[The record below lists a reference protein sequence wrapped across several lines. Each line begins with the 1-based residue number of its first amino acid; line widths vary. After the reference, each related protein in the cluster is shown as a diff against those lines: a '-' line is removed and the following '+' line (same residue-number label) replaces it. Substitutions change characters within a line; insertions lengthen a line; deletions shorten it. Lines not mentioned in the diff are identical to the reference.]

1 MTKEELK
8 TITESA
14 FNNLLTQK
22 YSSEELIKQITLL
35 SEENQEELNPNQF
48 AMFLFYQNIEFTK
61 DYLDKVLEEV
71 LLKDIVK
78 YFIFTKNNLASTLM
92 LDYFLEFLIIFLK
105 FTLI

>member
-14 FNNLLTQK
+14 FNNLLTQR

-48 AMFLFYQNIEFTK
+48 AMFYFTK
-61 DYLDKVLEEV
+61 TLN
-71 LLKDIVK
+71 LLK
-78 YFIFTKNNLASTLM
+78 
-92 LDYFLEFLIIFLK
+92 II
-105 FTLI
+105 

>member
-14 FNNLLTQK
+14 FNNLLTQR

-48 AMFLFYQNIEFTK
+48 AMLLFYQNIEFTK

-71 LLKDIVK
+71 LLKDTVK
-78 YFIFTKNNLASTLM
+78 
-92 LDYFLEFLIIFLK
+92 
-105 FTLI
+105 

>member
-35 SEENQEELNPNQF
+35 SEENQEELNPNQV

-78 YFIFTKNNLASTLM
+78 
-92 LDYFLEFLIIFLK
+92 
-105 FTLI
+105 

>member
-35 SEENQEELNPNQF
+35 SEENQEELKPNQF

-78 YFIFTKNNLASTLM
+78 
-92 LDYFLEFLIIFLK
+92 
-105 FTLI
+105 

>member
-14 FNNLLTQK
+14 FNDLLTQK

-35 SEENQEELNPNQF
+35 REENQEELNPNQF

-71 LLKDIVK
+71 LLKDTVK
-78 YFIFTKNNLASTLM
+78 
-92 LDYFLEFLIIFLK
+92 
-105 FTLI
+105 